1 MFTFVHAYST
11 YCKCVCT
18 YLCVSVCLHTYVCT
32 LLCMLCM
39 YPVMHR
45 LHSLLWTAHGMEGDS
60 APSGLLVGGA
70 DGGTITLW
78 NANSIIE

>member
-1 MFTFVHAYST
+1 MSVIERFHCIYLCTSIQYVRVCA
-11 YCKCVCT
+11 CVRACVC
-18 YLCVSVCLHTYVCT
+18 VCLH
-32 LLCMLCM
+32 M
-39 YPVMHR
+39 YPCMHR